1 MKPEQ
6 QIIRFGI
13 LTDQLQ
19 LKNWQ
24 IKSIERLLEVE
35 GNELVVIFLPQI
47 TKSYDASALPIG
59 FRFLERQLRQ
69 LPLLQT
75 TSIEDKFKSIPKVQL
90 NINKKGFSNYIDDQ
104 GIDQIE
110 SHQLNVILRFG
121 FGIIRGKVLDIPTYG
136 IWSFHHGNPEQFRGG
151 PPAFWEFLQ
160 EKSTNGLILQRLT
173 NELDAGIILRQAR
186 IKRVS
191 HSFLAHNDRLCSVSI
206 DFPRWVAD
214 AIRNNQP
221 GLFENKITQKG
232 PIYKVPS
239 NWKVL
244 MFYLKLFK
252 SKIAFHYQ
260 QLFQF
265 EVWNVGVTPYN
276 DLSQINWAPQ
286 PNKSTY
292 QADPF
297 MDKHGNVYFE
307 LYDYRT
313 GKGSIAART
322 FKNNAWSDL
331 NTILSTEV
339 HYSYPFVLEIGEK
352 QYLLPEQYQANEV
365 VIYEL
370 NQGQLLHKKHLLKG
384 DWVDATIHEYDG
396 LFWLFCSPQQHS
408 NEELYLFY
416 ADSITDNYQPHPL
429 NPIKVDISG
438 SRPGGKLFTDDQ
450 GRLIR
455 PSQNST
461 HTYGGSITLNHIT
474 SLSPTNYREERVGAV
489 HPEKDSRYNKALH
502 TFSYEGN
509 YAIIDGKTYR
519 FIWSAFI
526 KELKIKFKRLV

>member
-1 MKPEQ
+1 MKPKQ
-6 QIIRFGI
+6 QVIRFGI
-13 LTDQLQ
+13 MVDQLQ

-24 IKSIERLLEVE
+24 IKSIERLLEVKE
-35 GNELVVIFLPQI
+35 NELVVVFLPE
-47 TKSYDASALPIG
+47 TSKSYDASGLPIG

-75 TSIEDKFKSIPKVQL
+75 TSIEEKFKSLSKERLKV
-90 NINKKGFSNYIDDQ
+90 NKKGFSNYIDDQ
-104 GIDQIE
+104 GIEQVE
-110 SHQLNVILRFG
+110 SYQLDVILRFG

-136 IWSFHHGNPEQFRGG
+136 IWSFHHGNPEFFRGG
-151 PPAFWEFLQ
+151 PPAFWEFLLG
-160 EKSTNGLILQRLT
+160 KPTNGLILQRLT
-173 NELDAGIILRQAR
+173 NELDAGIILRQAE

-191 HSFLAHNDRLCSVSI
+191 HSFLAHNDRLCSASI

-214 AIRNNQP
+214 AIRNKQP
-221 GLFENKITQKG
+221 NLFENKITKKG

-244 MFYLKLFK
+244 LFYIKLVK
-252 SKIAFHYQ
+252 SKFAFHYQ

-265 EVWNVGVTPYN
+265 EVWNIGVTPYN
-276 DLSQINWAPQ
+276 DLSQVNWAPQ
-286 PNKSTY
+286 KDKSTY

-297 MDKHGNVYFE
+297 MDKEGNIYFE

-322 FKNNAWSDL
+322 FKNEAWSDL

-339 HYSYPFVLEIGEK
+339 HYSYPFVLEQEKK

-365 VIYEL
+365 AIYEL
-370 NQGQLLHKKHLLKG
+370 KQGRLINKKQLLKG
-384 DWVDATIHEYDG
+384 DWVDATIHEFNG
-396 LFWLFCSPQQHS
+396 MFWLFCSPQQHS
-408 NEELYLFY
+408 NEELHLFY
-416 ADSITDNYQPHPL
+416 SDSLIANYQAHPL
-429 NPIKVDISG
+429 NPVKVDISG

-461 HTYGGSITLNHIT
+461 YTYGGSITLNHIT
-474 SLSPTNYREERVGAV
+474 ELTTSTYSEERVGAV
-489 HPEKDSRYNKALH
+489 HPEKDNHYNKALH

-519 FIWSAFI
+519 FVWSAF
-526 KELKIKFKRLV
+526 KREFLRKVRKLF